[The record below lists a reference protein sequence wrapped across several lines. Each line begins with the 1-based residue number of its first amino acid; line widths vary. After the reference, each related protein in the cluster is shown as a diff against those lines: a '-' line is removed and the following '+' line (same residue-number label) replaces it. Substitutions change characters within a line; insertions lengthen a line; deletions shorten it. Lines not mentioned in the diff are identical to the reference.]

1 MSNPTSGDGHDARAV
16 RTLHRPVCDLLGCTW
31 PIVLAGMGGVAR
43 AELVSAVTVAGGFGF
58 LGMVREPVA
67 LIRREVQQVRAAT
80 SRPFGINLIP
90 ASTPPDLLDA
100 QLDTCI
106 ELGVPVVALFWDV
119 VPAAVRRL
127 RDAGVRVVHQVG
139 SLDDARAAEA
149 AGAHALIV
157 QGHEAGGHVRG
168 DRPLSALLRDVI
180 GATRLPVLAAG
191 GIVDGA
197 GVAAAMALG
206 AQGAVMGTAFLAT
219 HESFAHPYHKQ
230 RIVDAREGDTLLT
243 DIFHINWPRGAKVR
257 VLPSS
262 VTRGERGDPFG
273 PERVVIGDEEGR
285 PIYLFSTDSPLRSMT
300 GDFEAMALYAGTGAG
315 RIGEIASAGDV
326 LRRIVADAAAI
337 LGNQAA
343 AAAAQTTGARN
354 PAATDERRAAL
365 LAVLDELLEAERAGA
380 RVASE
385 TVAEID
391 DPELRKLMTDIRHDE
406 AHWCAVLVDAIR
418 SLNAMPTRA
427 TGAFYEKAMAIDDL
441 AERMAFL
448 NRGQRWV
455 VRKLQALLPTL
466 DQPEIHH
473 ALTLML
479 VSHEKNIGHVD
490 ARLRADDAGG
500 E

>member
-43 AELVSAVTVAGGFGF
+43 AELVSAVTAAGGFGF
-58 LGMVREPVA
+58 LGMVREPVE
-67 LIRREVQQVRAAT
+67 LIRREVRQVRAAT
-80 SRPFGINLIP
+80 RLPFGVNLIP

-119 VPAAVRRL
+119 APAVVRRL

-139 SLDDARAAEA
+139 SFDDARAAEA

-219 HESFAHPYHKQ
+219 HESFAHAYHKQ

-285 PIYLFSTDSPLRSMT
+285 PIYLFSTDSPLQSMT

-315 RIGEIASAGDV
+315 RIGEVASAGEV

-337 LGNQAA
+337 VEKQA
-343 AAAAQTTGARN
+343 AAAAQTGGAGK
-354 PAATDERRAAL
+354 PAAADERRAAL

-418 SLNAMPTRA
+418 SLNATPTRG

-490 ARLRADDAGG
+490 ARLRADDPGG